1 MQKQCRYCNIRYR
14 ILIQHLEEFES
25 EKEGVN
31 RHIPSRYSKEMASKS
46 EVVSYAKL
54 VAGIDI
60 L

>member
-14 ILIQHLEEFES
+14 IPIQHLEEFES
-25 EKEGVN
+25 EKESFN
-31 RHIPSRYSKEMASKS
+31 RHIPSRYSKMASKS